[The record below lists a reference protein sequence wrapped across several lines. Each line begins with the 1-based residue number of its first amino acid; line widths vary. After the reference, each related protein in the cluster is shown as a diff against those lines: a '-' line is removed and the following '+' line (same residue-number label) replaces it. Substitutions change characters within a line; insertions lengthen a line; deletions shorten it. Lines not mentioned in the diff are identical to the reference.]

1 MTKHVA
7 PLVSLALFPALL
19 ASAAGVR
26 AATSEPAPSASPAAQ
41 ADGQSRTDAQDGL
54 RRDYA
59 ELEKKDEAERA
70 RLTPEVR
77 AATKAIAEREYPD
90 GRSAVTAA
98 LAGPHRAPGNAARDA
113 QRHPQETLELF
124 GFAPDATVLE
134 YGPGE
139 GWYTE
144 ILAPALA
151 AKGKLYVTTTDPD
164 GPKDARAT
172 LYGQRT
178 KLFLERLPEAY
189 GAVEPVVI
197 DGKAPKLPF
206 DGELDLVVLMR
217 GMHGM
222 VNQGTLD
229 LWLAE
234 FHRALK
240 PGGVLGI
247 EQHRAAP
254 GADATQTS
262 KHGYLPE
269 AFVVE
274 QVEKAGFRLAKKSEV
289 NANPKDTRDHPEGVW
304 TLPPTLRLG
313 ERDRDKY
320 LAIGESDRMT
330 LAFVKVDTAEKAEPE
345 GAAD

>member
-1 MTKHVA
+1 MIANVL
-7 PLVSLALFPALL
+7 PFVVLALL
-19 ASAAGVR
+19 AASPSVVR
-26 AATSEPAPSASPAAQ
+26 AEGSPAPTRSPAPDEA
-41 ADGQSRTDAQDGL
+41 L
-54 RRDYA
+54 RRDFA
-59 ELEKKDEAERA
+59 ELARDDAAERA
-70 RLTPEVR
+70 RLTPEVL
-77 AATKAIAEREYPD
+77 AAAKAIADEKYPD
-90 GRSAVTAA
+90 GRAAVAAA

-124 GFAPDATVLE
+124 GFAPDLAVLE

-144 ILAPALA
+144 VLAPALA
-151 AKGKLYVTTTDPD
+151 RDGKLYVTTPDPD
-164 GPKDARAT
+164 GPRDQRPT
-172 LYGQRT
+172 LYAQRT

-189 GAVEPVVI
+189 GKVEPVVV
-197 DGKAPKLPF
+197 DGKAPELPL
-206 DGELDLVVLMR
+206 DGELDLIVLMR

-222 VNQGTLD
+222 VNGGTLER
-229 LWLAE
+229 WLAA

-254 GADATQTS
+254 GATASVTS
-262 KHGYLPE
+262 KQGYLPE
-269 AFVVE
+269 GFVVE
-274 QVEKAGFRLAKKSEV
+274 QVEEAGFRLAGKSEV

-313 ERDRDKY
+313 DRDRDRY
-320 LAIGESDRMT
+320 VAIGESDRMT
-330 LAFVKVDTAEKAEPE
+330 LKFVKVEKA

>member
-1 MTKHVA
+1 MIGSALVA
-7 PLVSLALFPALL
+7 LVPTV
-19 ASAAGVR
+19 VR
-26 AATSEPAPSASPAAQ
+26 AGTDAAPNATPTPAQSAQAAQ
-41 ADGQSRTDAQDGL
+41 QAAL
-54 RRDYA
+54 ERDFA
-59 ELEKKDEAERA
+59 ELARQDAAERA

-77 AATKAIAEREYPD
+77 AAAKALAEKDYPD
-90 GRSAVTAA
+90 GRSAVAA
-98 LAGPHRAPGNAARDA
+98 VLQGPHRAPGNAARDG

-124 GFAPDATVLE
+124 GFAPDLTVLE

-151 AKGKLYVTTTDPD
+151 RRGKLYVTTPDPD
-164 GPKDARAT
+164 GPKDQRPT
-172 LYGQRT
+172 LYAQRT

-189 GAVEPVVI
+189 GKVEPIVV
-197 DGKAPKLPF
+197 DGKSPKLPL
-206 DGELDLVVLMR
+206 DGEVDLILVMR
-217 GMHGM
+217 GLHGM
-222 VNQGTLD
+222 VNNGTLD
-229 LWLAE
+229 AWLAE

-240 PGGVLGI
+240 PGGVLGV

-254 GADATQTS
+254 GAVASETS
-262 KHGYLPE
+262 KQGYLPE
-269 AFVVE
+269 AFVIE
-274 QVEKAGFRLAKKSEV
+274 QVEKAGFKLADKSEV

-330 LAFVKVDTAEKAEPE
+330 LKFVKVADDGKDEKQ

>member
-7 PLVSLALFPALL
+7 LLIILGVVPASLAPA
-19 ASAAGVR
+19 SGVR
-26 AATSEPAPSASPAAQ
+26 AATSEPAPSASPAAP
-41 ADGQSRTDAQDGL
+41 AGDQSANAAQEAL
-54 RRDYA
+54 RRDFA
-59 ELEKKDEAERA
+59 ELEKKDAAERA

-77 AATKAIAEREYPD
+77 AAAKAIAERQYPD
-90 GRSAVTAA
+90 GRSAVAAA

-113 QRHPQETLELF
+113 QRHPVETLELF
-124 GFAPDATVLE
+124 GFAPDLTVLE

-151 AKGKLYVTTTDPD
+151 AKGKLYVTTPDPN
-164 GPKDARAT
+164 GPKDSRAT

-197 DGKAPKLPF
+197 DGSAPKLPF
-206 DGELDLVVLMR
+206 DGEIDPILLMR

-229 LWLAE
+229 RWLAE

-254 GADATQTS
+254 GADAAQTS
-262 KHGYLPE
+262 KQGCLPE
-269 AFVVE
+269 AFVIE
-274 QVEKAGFRLAKKSEV
+274 QVEKAGFRLAKKSEI

-313 ERDRDKY
+313 ERDREKY

-330 LAFVKVDTAEKAEPE
+330 LAFVKVDEAEQE